1 MTQLTNKIE
10 AHDRCIDEV
19 LNNKKYTVDYFQ
31 REFKWEERHIEQLI
45 SDLTSAFME
54 YYRPTHHPKEV
65 ANYNSYY
72 LGPFVVSVKD
82 GQRSIIDGQ
91 QRLTSLTLF
100 LIYLNHLQKELGI
113 SKVLEPLVF
122 SEMFEEKSFN
132 IQVDEREKC
141 LIELYIKGEYLL
153 SEDDDASTLNMV
165 RRYQDITQSFP
176 EELKNGSLSFFID
189 WLKYRVILV
198 EIIAY
203 SDENAY
209 TIFETM
215 NDRGLNLTP
224 AEMLK
229 GFILSKFTEIGKEK
243 DNKKRQKANEF
254 WKESMQK
261 LHNYDKDEEQRFFQA
276 WFRAKYAI
284 TIRPGKAESKNE
296 DFEKIGTRFHSWFR
310 ENLEKIGLGNEKSE
324 SFELFIEK
332 DFKFFLKQYLAIKKA
347 EQAFNASLEYI
358 YYINRW
364 GIADSLRYPLL
375 LAPLNKE
382 DDDEIV
388 HQKMNLVARYIET
401 FVVRRSINFRLFA
414 ASSIRYTMYSLVKEI
429 RNKDVSELTA
439 ILTSKVD
446 SMEESLDGIARF
458 RLHGQNAW
466 FIKFLLSRMTSY
478 LEKQIGEGS
487 TFEKYYYN
495 PGGKPFEIEH
505 IWADSF
511 EDHKDEFDQ
520 ETDFIEIRN
529 RLGALIL
536 LPRGTNQSYGKKQY
550 SEKVVHYIKE
560 NLLAK
565 TLCEATYLSNPNF
578 LNMKEALNLT
588 FKAHTHFKKQD
599 IAERQNLYKE
609 ICQRIWSWE

>member
-1 MTQLTNKIE
+1 MNQLTNKIE
-10 AHDRCIDEV
+10 AHDRSIDEV

-54 YYRPTHHPKEV
+54 YYRPTHLPKEV

-91 QRLTSLTLF
+91 QRLTSITLF
-100 LIYLNHLQKELGI
+100 LIYLNHLQKEMGI
-113 SKVLEPLVF
+113 SKILEPLVF

-141 LIELYIKGEYLL
+141 LNELYTKGEYQL
-153 SEDDDASTLNMV
+153 SEDDDESTQNMV
-165 RRYQDITQSFP
+165 KRYQDITQSFP
-176 EELKNGSLSFFID
+176 EELKNGALAFFID
-189 WLKYRVILV
+189 WMKYRVILV

-224 AEMLK
+224 TEMLK
-229 GFILSKFTEIGKEK
+229 GFILSKFS
-243 DNKKRQKANEF
+243 DNKKRQKANEL

-261 LHNYDKDEEQRFFQA
+261 LHVYEKDEDQRFIQA
-276 WFRAKYAI
+276 WLRAKYAV

-310 ENLEKIGLGNEKSE
+310 ENLDKVGLGNEKAE

-332 DFKFFLKQYLAIKKA
+332 DFKFFLKQYLAIKRA
-347 EQAFNASLEYI
+347 EQTFNVLLEHI

-382 DDDEIV
+382 DSDELILA
-388 HQKMNLVARYIET
+388 KMNLVARYIET
-401 FVVRRSINFRLFA
+401 FVVKRSLNFRLFA

-429 RNKDVSELTA
+429 RNKNLSELTT
-439 ILTSKVD
+439 ILKSKLD
-446 SMEESLDGIARF
+446 SMEETIDGMTRF

-466 FIKFLLSRMTSY
+466 FIKFLLSRMTSFV
-478 LEKQIGEGS
+478 EKQVGDGS
-487 TFEKYYYN
+487 TFEKYYHN
-495 PGGKPFEIEH
+495 RGGKPFEIEH

-520 ETDFIEIRN
+520 ETEFIEFRN
-529 RLGALIL
+529 RIGALLL
-536 LPRGTNQSYGKKQY
+536 LPNGTNQSYGKKPY
-550 SEKVVHYIKE
+550 SEKISHYIKE

-565 TLCEATYLSNPNF
+565 SLCEATYLSNPNF
-578 LNMKEALNLT
+578 LNMKEALNLP
-588 FKAHTHFKKQD
+588 FKPHTQFKKQD
-599 IAERQNLYKE
+599 IAERQDLYIE
-609 ICQRIWSWE
+609 ICKRIWSWE

>member
-1 MTQLTNKIE
+1 MTTLTNKIE
-10 AHDRCIDEV
+10 AHDRSIDEV

-45 SDLTSAFME
+45 SDLTSTFME
-54 YYRPTHHPKEV
+54 YFRPTHSPKEV

-82 GQRSIIDGQ
+82 GHRSIIDGQ

-100 LIYLNHLQKELGI
+100 LIYLNHLQKGI
-113 SKVLEPLVF
+113 GLSKILEPLVF
-122 SEMFEEKSFN
+122 SEMFEEKTFN
-132 IQVDEREKC
+132 IQVPEREKC
-141 LIELYIKGEYLL
+141 LNELYKKGEYKLC
-153 SEDDDASTLNMV
+153 DDDDESTQNMV
-165 RRYQDITQSFP
+165 NRYQDITQSFP
-176 EELKNGSLSFFID
+176 EELKNGALSFFID

-229 GFILSKFTEIGKEK
+229 GFILSKFTDK
-243 DNKKRQKANEF
+243 DNKKRQKANEL

-261 LHNYDKDEEQRFFQA
+261 LHIYDKDEDQRFFQS
-276 WFRAKYAI
+276 WLRAQYAV

-310 ENLEKIGLGNEKSE
+310 ENLDKIGLGNEKPE

-332 DFKFFLKQYLAIKKA
+332 DFKFFLKQYLTIKKS
-347 EQAFNASLEYI
+347 EQTFNASLEYI

-382 DDDEIV
+382 DDDELIIK
-388 HQKMNLVARYIET
+388 KMNLVARYIET
-401 FVVRRSINFRLFA
+401 FVVRRSLNFRLFA

-429 RNKDVSELTA
+429 RNKNLLELTT
-439 ILTSKVD
+439 ILKGKLD
-446 SMEESLDGIARF
+446 SMEETIDGMTRF

-466 FIKFLLSRMTSY
+466 FIKFLLSRMTSFV
-478 LEKQIGEGS
+478 ERQAGDGS

-520 ETDFIEIRN
+520 ETEFIEIRN
-529 RLGALIL
+529 RIGALLL
-536 LPRGTNQSYGKKQY
+536 LPRGTNQSYGKKPY
-550 SEKVVHYIKE
+550 SEKIAHYIKE

-565 TLCEATYLSNPNF
+565 TLCEGTYLSNPNF
-578 LNMKEALNLT
+578 LNMKEALTLP
-588 FKAHTHFKKQD
+588 FKPHTQFKKQD

-609 ICQRIWSWE
+609 ICKRIWSWE